1 MSNDKNFEIC
11 NLELVWY
18 LDFEIWAYKN
28 KSKWVL
34 A

>member
-1 MSNDKNFEIC
+1 MSNDINFEIC
-11 NLELVWY
+11 NWELVWY

-28 KSKWVL
+28 KLKLVL